1 MKLNLIPTFQQG
13 GAYAPPYAVYQPL
26 PTASQRTAATQQ
38 GASSSSGSSKDLT
51 DKDLLEMLEK
61 LDGLPS
67 DMAVITEQLQNFYI
81 NNTRPGVL
89 GRPNSSNIAVRYIGV
104 LNQLKVANFNKK
116 EYDNAYAQVSKNG
129 GINEVAINDRGQF
142 VCMNEKG
149 DFKLM
154 TAEQL
159 KSSEGYIAL
168 TNSELLYRRAQDR
181 TLANNNQL
189 LSVVQN
195 GIGMEVVTKQIQDA
209 LANLGTTE
217 TTQEGYTSTQKGR
230 VIQGL
235 QDFEK
240 AVQEAAGNVRYDGT
254 VNDLYKYKFLTKT
267 QANQAAEAM
276 TYIYNSLAPNARALL
291 KAKSDLTEAGAKKL
305 MQTLIASKLDNTQQ
319 FEIDLEGGPSAKTAS
334 KTSGGKDATDLKST
348 QLVEMVKSISGV
360 RQPMTIDRGDGIQ
373 MTVFGRQFNLVTGTD
388 GKPIGNTSLSN
399 MLSQSGIQGIVKNM
413 NNITFGD
420 QKISSE
426 ALKNITYNNTG
437 VMRVNLPI
445 NPDGSVNLGLL
456 EAFQKVEAQLE
467 ALGRQ
472 PSAEDVQR
480 AYEGAGLSMLLKA
493 DGSPDETKFGAF
505 LVTEGYTTD
514 SLSGIKPSPFVR
526 EYKGDTDRAIQT
538 IKQSLTVGTGKDAV
552 VPEID
557 EDSWWPGDWFGWY
570 DKIYKAAIYIPIDN
584 STLLAARLDG
594 QNLDYDEALGLE
606 QKYQNFDKQVR
617 LRQTS
622 ADALK
627 NN

>member
-26 PTASQRTAATQQ
+26 PTASQRTPGMANQAQ
-38 GASSSSGSSKDLT
+38 SSQSSSKDLT

-67 DMAVITEQLQNFYI
+67 DMAVLTAQLQNFYI
-81 NNTRPGVL
+81 NNTRTGIL
-89 GRPNSSNIAVRYIGV
+89 GKPSASNIAARYLST

-116 EYDNAYAQVSKNG
+116 EYDNAYNQVSKNG

-159 KSSEGYIAL
+159 KSSEGYVAL
-168 TNSELLYRRAQDR
+168 TNSELLHRRAQDVS
-181 TLANNNQL
+181 LANNNKL

-195 GIGMEVVTKQIQDA
+195 GISMEVVTKQIQDA
-209 LANLGTTE
+209 LKDLGTSE
-217 TTQEGYTSTQKGR
+217 QSQEGYTSTQKGR
-230 VIQGL
+230 IIQGMK
-235 QDFEK
+235 DFEA
-240 AVQEAAGNVRYDGT
+240 AVQEAAGSVKYDGT

-267 QANQAAEAM
+267 QANQAVEAM
-276 TYIYNSLAPNARALL
+276 SYIYNTLAPNAKALL
-291 KAKSDLTEAGAKKL
+291 KAKSDLTEDGAKRL
-305 MQTLIASKLDNTQQ
+305 MQSLIASKLDNSQE
-319 FEIDLEGGPSAKTAS
+319 FSIDLEGGPSAKTTTKS
-334 KTSGGKDATDLKST
+334 SSDSTDLKST
-348 QLVEMVKSISGV
+348 QLIEMVKSISGV

-388 GKPIGNTSLSN
+388 GKPIENTSLSG

-413 NNITFGD
+413 SNITFGD
-420 QKISSE
+420 QKVSAE
-426 ALKNITYNNTG
+426 ALQNITYNNTG

-456 EAFQKVEAQLE
+456 DVYQRVEAQLDS
-467 ALGRQ
+467 LGRR
-472 PSAEDVQR
+472 PSPDEVAQI
-480 AYEGAGLSMLLKA
+480 YESAGLSSLLKA
-493 DGSPDETKFGAF
+493 DGTLDETKFGAF

-514 SLSGIKPSPFVR
+514 SLSGIKPSAFVK
-526 EYKGDTDRAIQT
+526 EYRGDMDRAVQT
-538 IKQSLTVGTGKDAV
+538 LQQSLQVGTGKDAV
-552 VPEID
+552 VHD
-557 EDSWWPGDWFGWY
+557 VDTFSWINPLDWFGNY
-570 DKIYKAAIYIPIDN
+570 DTVYKAAVYIPIDN

-594 QNLDYDEALGLE
+594 QKLDYNEALSLE
-606 QKYQNFDKQVR
+606 QKYQNFDRQTR
-617 LRQTS
+617 LRSTS
-622 ADALK
+622 EDVLK
-627 NN
+627 N